1 MKFSHILLLDSLSCV
16 TCLLHY
22 SLQWFCTLSS
32 NPFQL
37 TLELNILKVI
47 DCQEQLVAD
56 RVWILM
62 CFCKDIVKTRDR
74 ARICVNISSVFKQH
88 WFFWVCL
95 FVCCK
100 TTVCHHKER
109 VSDLGC
115 RNLHQRKKGVS
126 GGPSHS
132 PSAQYWDLPTSREAL
147 NVCPTWN
154 TQLN

>member
-1 MKFSHILLLDSLSCV
+1 MKFSHILLLDSLRCV

-62 CFCKDIVKTRDR
+62 CFYKDIVKIRDR
-74 ARICVNISSVFKQH
+74 ARICVNISSLFKQH
-88 WFFWVCL
+88 WFFG

-100 TTVCHHKER
+100 TTVYHHKER
-109 VSDLGC
+109 VNDLGC
-115 RNLHQRKKGVS
+115 RNLHQRKRESVEG
-126 GGPSHS
+126 
-132 PSAQYWDLPTSREAL
+132 LPIPLQLSTETYLYLGRAL
-147 NVCPTWN
+147 NVCPTWS
-154 TQLN
+154 TRLN